1 MTIKSILVLGS
12 GPIKIG
18 QAAEFDYAGSQ
29 ACKALHEEGYR
40 VILLNS
46 NPATI
51 QTDTAMADIVYI
63 KPLTAKTVEAIV
75 KEHHPKGVIATL
87 GGQTALNLCVECEEK
102 GIWREFG
109 VKVLGTPTSAIKTA
123 EGRESFK
130 ELMKKIGQPV
140 PASVSASSV
149 DEALEFACSNRYPL
163 IIRPDYT
170 LGGTGGGVAKNEE
183 ELKIKAKEG
192 LEASPVHKILV
203 EEYLSGWR
211 EFEFE
216 VMRDSA
222 GNALCVC
229 GMENVDPMGIHTGDS
244 IVVSPI
250 VTLSDFQ
257 RNRLRSAALA
267 IVEALDV
274 RGACNVQFAL
284 SPDGDSYYVIEVNP
298 RASRSSALASKA
310 TGYPIA
316 RIAAKIAVG
325 KGLAELPN
333 PITGKGNALS
343 EPKLDYIVVKHP
355 RWPFEKFPT
364 ANIQLGTQMKSTGE
378 VMAIGSSFMHALL
391 KAFRSLDA
399 PSPLTDKCFKKA
411 TKDELWQHCTLP
423 THRRMGAILE
433 LLRRGKKAE
442 EISGATAIH
451 PYFIKQLQQI
461 ISIEKRLKTGL
472 TRDVLA
478 EAKGAGFSD
487 EDIACICEKPTGEIA
502 GLRQGYNI
510 EIKHRKVGGEAS
522 LSGYFYGVYE
532 DDVPPV
538 ASPAKARSII
548 VLGSGPIRIAQGVE
562 FDYCCVKAVESLRR
576 RGFRA
581 VMANNNPETVSTDHD
596 ISDALYFEPLH
607 VEDVRAILKRER
619 AEGFFCSFGGQ
630 TSLKLG
636 LSLAEEGYN
645 MFGTGASAIVEA
657 EDRGRF
663 CDILHKL
670 DIPYPPGEAARDL
683 KEAVDIAEGLGFP
696 VMIRP
701 SFVIGGVDMQV
712 VYEMDDFRRLAS
724 LAFSHAPGVALLID
738 RFLQGKEFEA
748 DAVCDGKDVLIPGIF
763 EHLDPAG
770 VHSGDSIA
778 LFPDF
783 SLLPQEKGEVLH
795 IVSALSEALSVKGLF
810 NVQFVRHDGK
820 LFVIEANPRA
830 SRTVPIASKLTE
842 IPMVDLA
849 VGVALGE
856 SLKDAGYGL
865 GILDYKGPLGV
876 KVPVFS
882 TEKLPGADSRLG
894 PQMQSTGESLG
905 VGETF
910 AEALREAL
918 QGAGWK
924 IPEKG
929 NILFSVRDDQK
940 SLLAPV
946 ASIFYNL
953 GWEIYATPGTAAALK
968 KWGLPSRE
976 VPKGAELISAIRSN
990 MFDVI
995 VNIPSLR
1002 ANTLKDGY
1010 AMRRA
1015 AIESQVLCLHTL
1027 EAAQAVGSSLTSR
1040 NHT

>member
-29 ACKALHEEGYR
+29 ACKALHEEGYH

-51 QTDTAMADIVYI
+51 QTDTAMADIIYI
-63 KPLTAKTVEAIV
+63 KPLTAEAVEAIV
-75 KEHHPKGVIATL
+75 EEHHPKGVIATL

-102 GIWREFG
+102 GIWKKAG
-109 VKVLGTPTSAIKTA
+109 VRILGTPISAIKVA
-123 EGRESFK
+123 EGRESFRN
-130 ELMKKIGQPV
+130 LMKSIGQPV
-140 PASVSASSV
+140 PKSVAVSSTE
-149 DEALEFACSNRYPL
+149 EALVFSRSQRFPL
-163 IIRPDYT
+163 IVRPDFT
-170 LGGTGGGVAKNEE
+170 LGGTGGGIAWNEE
-183 ELKIKAKEG
+183 ELKERIKEG
-192 LEASPVHKILV
+192 LQASPVHRVLV
-203 EEYLSGWR
+203 EKYLLGWR
-211 EFEFE
+211 EIELE
-216 VMRDSA
+216 VIRDA
-222 GNALCVC
+222 RGDCLCVC

-244 IVVSPI
+244 IVVSP
-250 VTLSDFQ
+250 VLTLTKEEW
-257 RNRLRSAALA
+257 NLLRTAGLA
-267 IVEALDV
+267 IVKALDV

-284 SPDGDSYYVIEVNP
+284 SPDGNSYYVIEVNP

-343 EPKLDYIVVKHP
+343 EPELDYIVVKHP

-364 ANIQLGTQMKSTGE
+364 ANIRLGTQMKSTGE
-378 VMAIGSSFMHALL
+378 VMAIGSSFVHALL

-399 PSPLTDKCFKKA
+399 SSPLTDKYFKKA
-411 TKDELWQHCTLP
+411 TNDELWQHCTLP

-433 LLRRGKKAE
+433 LLRRGEAIND
-442 EISGATAIH
+442 ISDATAIH

-461 ISIEKRLKTGL
+461 VSIEKRLKTGL
-472 TRDVLA
+472 TRDVLT
-478 EAKGAGFSD
+478 EAKRAGFSD
-487 EDIACICEKPTGEIA
+487 EDIAIICEMSAEEVS
-502 GLRQGYNI
+502 GLRQGHNV
-510 EIKHRKVGGEAS
+510 EIKHKKVGGEGS
-522 LSGYFYGVYE
+522 RFGYFYGVYE
-532 DDVPPV
+532 DDAPSVAPPDD
-538 ASPAKARSII
+538 AHSII

-581 VMANNNPETVSTDHD
+581 VMVNNNPETVSTDHD

-636 LSLAEEGYN
+636 LALAEEGFS
-645 MFGTGASAIVEA
+645 MLGTNASAIVEA

-712 VYEMDDFRRLAS
+712 VYEMEEFKKLAS

-738 RFLQGKEFEA
+738 RFLQGKEFEV

-783 SLLPQEKGEVLH
+783 SLSPRERDEMLRIVSCLSEVLN
-795 IVSALSEALSVKGLF
+795 VKGLF

-820 LFVIEANPRA
+820 LYVIEANPRA

-849 VGVALGE
+849 VRVALKE
-856 SLKDAGYGL
+856 RLADAGYGL
-865 GILDYKGPLGV
+865 GLKGYKKPVGV

-882 TEKLPGADSRLG
+882 TEKLPGAESKPG
-894 PQMQSTGESLG
+894 PQMRSTGESLG
-905 VGETF
+905 VGDNF
-910 AEALREAL
+910 AQALMEALL
-918 QGAGWK
+918 GAGWH
-924 IPEKG
+924 IPGRGK
-929 NILFSVRDDQK
+929 ILFSVRDDRK
-940 SLLAPV
+940 PDLPPITSA
-946 ASIFYNL
+946 FFNL
-953 GWEIYATPGTAAALK
+953 GWEIYATPGTSAVLK
-968 KWGLPSRE
+968 RWGLPSKE
-976 VPKGAELISAIRSN
+976 VPKGEALVSAIRSRS
-990 MFDVI
+990 FDMI
-995 VNIPSLR
+995 VNVPSLQVHTIR
-1002 ANTLKDGY
+1002 DGY

-1015 AIESQVLCLHTL
+1015 AIEAGVPCFFAL
-1027 EAAQAVGSSLTSR
+1027 EVAQALSSSLVYQ
-1040 NHT
+1040 NHG

>member
-1 MTIKSILVLGS
+1 MSSESILVLGS

-63 KPLTAKTVEAIV
+63 KPLTAEAVEAIV
-75 KEHHPKGVIATL
+75 EEHHPKGVIATL

-102 GIWREFG
+102 GIWKKAG
-109 VKVLGTPTSAIKTA
+109 VRILGTPISAIKAA
-123 EGRESFK
+123 EGRESFRN
-130 ELMKKIGQPV
+130 LMKSIGQPV
-140 PASVSASSV
+140 PESVAVSSTE
-149 DEALEFACSNRYPL
+149 EALEFSRSQRFPL
-163 IIRPDYT
+163 IVRPDFT
-170 LGGTGGGVAKNEE
+170 LGGTGGGIAWNEE
-183 ELKIKAKEG
+183 ELKERIQEG
-192 LEASPVHKILV
+192 LQASPVHRVLV
-203 EEYLSGWR
+203 ENYLLGWR
-211 EFEFE
+211 EIELE
-216 VMRDSA
+216 VIRDA
-222 GNALCVC
+222 RGDCLCVC

-244 IVVSPI
+244 IVVSP
-250 VTLSDFQ
+250 VLTLTKEEW
-257 RNRLRSAALA
+257 NLLRTAGLA
-267 IVEALDV
+267 IVKALDV

-284 SPDGDSYYVIEVNP
+284 SPQGNSYYVIEVNP

-316 RIAAKIAVG
+316 RIAAKIALS
-325 KGLAELPN
+325 KSLAELPN
-333 PITGKGNALS
+333 PITGKGSALS
-343 EPKLDYIVVKHP
+343 EPEVDYIVVKHP

-391 KAFRSLDA
+391 KAFRSLDE

-411 TKDELWQHCTLP
+411 TKHELWQHCTLP

-433 LLRRGKKAE
+433 LLRRGEAIDD
-442 EISGATAIH
+442 ISDATAIH

-461 ISIEKRLKTGL
+461 VSIEKGLKTGL
-472 TRDVLA
+472 TRDVLT
-478 EAKGAGFSD
+478 EAKRAGFSD
-487 EDIACICEKPTGEIA
+487 EDIAIICEMSAEEVS

-510 EIKHRKVGGEAS
+510 EIKHKKVGGEGS
-522 LSGYFYGVYE
+522 RFGYFYGVYE
-532 DDVPPV
+532 DDSPLV
-538 ASPAKARSII
+538 APCDDARSII

-562 FDYCCVKAVESLRR
+562 FDYCCVKAVESLRH

-607 VEDVRAILKRER
+607 VEDVKAILKRER

-636 LSLAEEGYN
+636 LALAGEGFS
-645 MFGTGASAIVEA
+645 MLGTNASAIVEA

-670 DIPYPPGEAARDL
+670 DIPYPPGEAARNL
-683 KEAVDIAEGLGFP
+683 KEAVDIAERLGFP

-712 VYEMDDFRRLAS
+712 VYEMEDFKKLAS

-738 RFLQGKEFEA
+738 RFLPGKEFEV
-748 DAVCDGKDVLIPGIF
+748 DAICDGKDVLIPGIF

-783 SLLPQEKGEVLH
+783 SLSPREKGEVLH
-795 IVSALSEALSVKGLF
+795 IVSALSDALNVKGLF
-810 NVQFVRHDGK
+810 NVQFVRHDDK
-820 LFVIEANPRA
+820 LYVIEANPRA
-830 SRTVPIASKLTE
+830 SRTVPIVSKLTE

-856 SLKDAGYGL
+856 SLKGAGYGL
-865 GILDYKGPLGV
+865 GIMDYKGPMGV

-918 QGAGWK
+918 QGAGWN

-953 GWEIYATPGTAAALK
+953 GWKIYATPGTAAALK
-968 KWGLPSRE
+968 KWGLPSEE
-976 VPKGAELISAIRSN
+976 VLKGAELISAIRSN
-990 MFDVI
+990 MFDVF
-995 VNIPSLR
+995 VNIPSLQTD
-1002 ANTLKDGY
+1002 TLKDGY

-1015 AIESQVLCLHTL
+1015 AIECRVLCLHTL
-1027 EAAQAVGSSLTSR
+1027 EAAQAVGSSLTGR